1 MPLSRPLCLLEEEF
15 LLALPVLE
23 FQMRLLGLGFQR
35 VLLVLLLL
43 GFPVGLLCLEFL
55 LVLLLLGFQVGLP
68 GLAFPMAPLRLPY
81 LVALLV
87 LLGRLPLSVLVCQA
101 VVVGVLVLAFLELGL
116 LR

>member
-15 LLALPVLE
+15 LLALPMLE

-43 GFPVGLLCLEFL
+43 GFPVGL
-55 LVLLLLGFQVGLP
+55 P
-68 GLAFPMAPLRLPY
+68 GLAFPMAPLRVPY
-81 LVALLV
+81 LVDLLV